1 MLFRS
6 ISLVRELTKIH
17 ETVFNTTL
25 LGAAEFYDN
34 NTPKGEFVLII
45 EGKKEETGEQYTL
58 EEAVKL
64 AKRMTDEGK
73 STSSAAKEAAEIS
86 GIKKGDIYKALI
98 GK

>member
-1 MLFRS
+1 M
-6 ISLVRELTKIH
+6 ENYEK
-17 ETVFNTTL
+17 
-25 LGAAEFYDN
+25 AA
-34 NTPKGEFVLII
+34 
-45 EGKKEETGEQYTL
+45 
-58 EEAVKL
+58 EAVKL